1 MMLMFDVGMEEI
13 DGNRMVAV
21 KKLVEETRAFSSVPH
36 GLFVILI

>member
-21 KKLVEETRAFSSVPH
+21 KKLVEETGAFASVPD